1 MVESYKDQLMI
12 TEPKRTLYWL
22 IERRSLDQGM
32 GSIEN
37 EITRSAFLSHKNLC
51 ASVWSFPSGDWL
63 LCGAG

>member
-37 EITRSAFLSHKNLC
+37 EITRSAFLSHINLC